1 MIRTADAGPQGP
13 GSSRIE
19 DRSETY
25 FFFLVAFFAAFLAG
39 FFAAFLV
46 AISAS
51 SMASGPIARCVR
63 RDVLL
68 SQPQLQPLV
77 EPQFPHL

>member
-1 MIRTADAGPQGP
+1 MNQMP
-13 GSSRIE
+13 GSRPGKLWIDE
-19 DRSETY
+19 TNRRSY

-51 SMASGPIARCVR
+51 SMASGPIARCVHWEQ
-63 RDVLL
+63 L
-68 SQPQLQPLV
+68 QLQPLV